1 MRFGYV
7 RSSPSDDRS
16 CSPALATVE
25 AGHEA
30 YLIGGRPAEQPGP
43 AHVPLAPARADHQY
57 LTASLAYADRVYDTL
72 RSLPLDVVVFPAGG
86 AAFTTL
92 RAKRLLGEFAGTRL
106 VIEPHPGGP
115 PAPSEPPAS
124 LDEMVGQ
131 HLAEY
136 CRRYGDGGTPAEPA
150 AAEPALVSV
159 LIPVRDQGEYLEAAV
174 DSARRCGYQP
184 LEIVVVDDGS
194 TDPATLRILD
204 GLSSVRSRVVAGR
217 SDGLTG
223 VVVRRQPP
231 RGLPAARNAA
241 LEMARGEFVVPLDAD
256 DELPPGFVGPAVR
269 ALHRDPGLGA
279 VGGTV
284 RNVGLLDHVSVPVGY
299 VPDLSLVVNTFGR
312 ATAVLRSRAV
322 RSAGG
327 YDEGLPAYEDW
338 DLYLRLHKAG
348 WGVEYLPLTGQV
360 YRRHADSMTFRQDE
374 RSRIALTQR
383 LLRTHADLLTD
394 RTGLLLT
401 LVDFWKSGYEPSA
414 SVALRREQALA
425 PVP

>member
-1 MRFGYV
+1 M
-7 RSSPSDDRS
+7 
-16 CSPALATVE
+16 
-25 AGHEA
+25 
-30 YLIGGRPAEQPGP
+30 
-43 AHVPLAPARADHQY
+43 VPLAPARADHQY

-72 RSLPLDVVVFPAGG
+72 RSLPLDVAVFPAGG

-92 RAKRLLGEFAGTRL
+92 RAKRLLGEFAGARL
-106 VIEPHPGGP
+106 VIGAHPT
-115 PAPSEPPAS
+115 PSEPPAS
-124 LDEMVGQ
+124 LDEMVDQ

-136 CRRYGDGGTPAEPA
+136 CRRYGDGGTPTDPPPAEP
-150 AAEPALVSV
+150 PLVSV
-159 LIPVRDQGEYLEAAV
+159 LIPVRDQAQYLEAAV

-194 TDPATLRILD
+194 AEPATLRILD
-204 GLSSVRSRVVAGR
+204 GL
-217 SDGLTG
+217 TG
-223 VVVRRQPP
+223 VVTRRQPP

-241 LEMARGEFVVPLDAD
+241 LEMARGEFVIPLDAD

-269 ALHRDPGLGA
+269 ALQRDPALGA
-279 VGGTV
+279 IGGSV

-312 ATAVLRSRAV
+312 ATAVLRSRAL

-348 WGVEYLPLTGQV
+348 WGVEYLPLTGQI
-360 YRRHADSMTFRQDE
+360 YRRHADAMTFRQDE